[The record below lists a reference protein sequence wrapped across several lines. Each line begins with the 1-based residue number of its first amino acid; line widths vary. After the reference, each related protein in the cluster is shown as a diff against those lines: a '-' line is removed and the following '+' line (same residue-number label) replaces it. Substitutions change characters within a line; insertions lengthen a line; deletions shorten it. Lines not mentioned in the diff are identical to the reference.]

1 MNIPQISTGMI
12 AQSGALQQV
21 GIAMLGKQLDTVE
34 ASGDMLAASLASM
47 PSPSLES
54 SVNPAVGGHIDLR
67 V

>member
-21 GIAMLGKQLDTVE
+21 GIAMLSKQLDAATSDG
-34 ASGDMLAASLASM
+34 AMIAASLASM
-47 PSPSLES
+47 PSPSLEA
-54 SVNPAVGGHIDLR
+54 SVNPAVGGNIDLR